1 MLNLNQIQQQYR
13 PKLHSRPRFLL
24 REYLQ
29 YKMLAALSQ
38 QAAARQLVFMGGTAI
53 RLIYNSQRFSEDLD
67 FDNLSLSQDDFKQI
81 VQNMQRQL
89 KLEGIELETTLSFK
103 AAFHAHFKFPGLL
116 QKFNLTKQKKEKILI
131 RFDAAPQ
138 DYTYQPDLKI
148 INKFDVF
155 ARVAVVP
162 PQLLLSQKIL
172 TALQRKRAKGRDF
185 YDIVF
190 LSAQFKPDLEYFKQ
204 KADIH
209 SEADLKQALLKK
221 SDSLDFDKLAQDV
234 APFLMEAADQ
244 ERVRH
249 FVQFVR
255 QEF

>member
-1 MLNLNQIQQQYR
+1 MLNLSQIQQQY
-13 PKLHSRPRFLL
+13 PLKLHARSRFLL

-29 YKMLAALSQ
+29 CKMLAALSQ

-67 FDNLSLSQDDFKQI
+67 FDNLGLTQDDFKQI
-81 VQNMQRQL
+81 VQNIQRQL
-89 KLEGIELETTLSFK
+89 ELEGIELEITLSFK
-103 AAFHAHFKFPGLL
+103 AAFHAYFKFPGLL
-116 QKFNLTKQKKEKILI
+116 QKFNLTQQKKEKILI

-138 DYTYQPDLKI
+138 DYSYQPDFKI

-155 ARVAVVP
+155 TSITVVP

-190 LSAQFKPDLEYFKQ
+190 LSAQFEPDLEYLKQ

-209 SEADLKQALLKK
+209 SRADLKQALLEK
-221 SDSLDFDKLAQDV
+221 SDSLNLDKLAQDV
-234 APFLMEAADQ
+234 APFLIQTADQ
-244 ERVRH
+244 ARVRH